1 MCEDGKNKDGNPKF
15 KFDIQGLIRMAIT
28 IGTIVIAYC
37 VDRDAIKSNLAT
49 HCDISQREIATVKS
63 DIAVL
68 KAVRVRSTE
77 ELSEVFVTR
86 REWESG
92 NKDLKS
98 ELRYIRDRLDA
109 IYQMQRNGK

>member
-1 MCEDGKNKDGNPKF
+1 MRTAKTKTATRNSSSTF
-15 KFDIQGLIRMAIT
+15 RGLSEWAIT